1 MFCYQNR
8 GESGGLLR
16 VTEIIFSAGIDD
28 GVRTEQKPEILSSEK
43 HKIFFLSLENNMK
56 FSYQI
61 K

>member
-43 HKIFFLSLENNMK
+43 HKIFFFIFRK
-56 FSYQI
+56 
-61 K
+61 